1 MRRPKT
7 VSGVFAVGA
16 SIASM
21 AVPGGEPDALD
32 RVEVIGG
39 KSGPAVPCA

>member
-7 VSGVFAVGA
+7 VSGVFAVEA
-16 SIASM
+16 SVTSM

-39 KSGPAVPCA
+39 KSGPAAPFA